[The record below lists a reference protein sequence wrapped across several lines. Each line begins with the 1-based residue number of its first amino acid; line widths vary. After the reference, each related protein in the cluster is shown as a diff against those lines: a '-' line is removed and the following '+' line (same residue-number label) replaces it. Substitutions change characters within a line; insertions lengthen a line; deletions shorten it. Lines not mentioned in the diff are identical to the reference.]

1 MIKKVIFTQYDLKE
15 EFKKYDRLNNFTRYD
30 LLFNHL
36 DSLEEDYNLDI
47 IELCCNFEEFSSI
60 KEYNSNY
67 SKNYKTI
74 EELSQDHFT
83 LYDNQED
90 SFIVI
95 NH

>member
-1 MIKKVIFTQYDLKE
+1 MIKKVITSQYQLEE
-15 EFKKYDRLNNFTRYD
+15 EFKKYDRSKHFTRYD

-67 SKNYKTI
+67 SKTYKTI
-74 EELSQDHFT
+74 EDLSQDYFV
-83 LYDNQED
+83 LYDNEED

>member
-1 MIKKVIFTQYDLKE
+1 MIKKVVFTQYDLKE
-15 EFKKYDRLNNFTRYD
+15 EFKKYNRLNNFTRYD

-47 IELCCNFEEFSSI
+47 IELCSSFEEFSSI

-67 SKNYKTI
+67 SKTYKTI
-74 EELSQDHFT
+74 EELSQDYFV
-83 LYDNQED
+83 LYDNED
-90 SFIVI
+90 NSFIVI